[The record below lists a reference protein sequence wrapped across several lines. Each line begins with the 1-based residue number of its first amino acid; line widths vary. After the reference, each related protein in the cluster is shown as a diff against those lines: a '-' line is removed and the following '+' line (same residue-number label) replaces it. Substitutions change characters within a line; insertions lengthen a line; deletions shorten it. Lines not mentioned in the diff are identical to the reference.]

1 MVRKYLFICWV
12 NSSGCY
18 MNSELLDPFKLSQL
32 SQSLPTLP
40 NTLNKL
46 NTSKVSDCPGSYM
59 SKGVGFK
66 N

>member
-1 MVRKYLFICWV
+1 MV
-12 NSSGCY
+12 Y
-18 MNSELLDPFKLSQL
+18 MYSIRIYKLLRGLYNRFTPELLEPFKLFQTL
-32 SQSLPTLP
+32 QSLP

-59 SKGVGFK
+59 SKGVCFK